1 MMNVC
6 FRLAQLCA
14 VLGGACLIMQG
25 FPVLGI
31 CVALLAC
38 WYWLLDRM
46 ANRVVRGNTE
56 PISEDTSSFHDGCFI
71 ADLHADICLW
81 RRDLMRKN
89 RRGHVDLP
97 RLQEGNVA
105 LQFVTVPT
113 KLVISRRFP
122 RVFFRDLFFWGA
134 FMSLQHPATWFST
147 SARVRLQLH
156 RLESWI
162 AQSGGAIRLV
172 CSRSQLDELEGCR
185 ERNEGVIGVML
196 GLEGAHVLRGGL
208 DVPWLAGNGFR
219 VVGIT
224 HFNDNQFG
232 YSAHGLRRGG
242 LTQAGRKLVQELD
255 SHAITIDLAHA
266 SAELIDDVLE
276 MHGQGE
282 ISRPLIVSHTGIR
295 GVHDHRR
302 NIADDHAV
310 AIAATGGLIGIS
322 LFAPALPRAD
332 LAALGESVSY
342 TVKLLDDAGIE
353 GARHVAI
360 GSDFDGAVRT
370 VVDASGWER
379 ITGELMKPAYGLTP
393 EQVEWIV
400 GANTRNFF
408 ADNLPD

>member
-1 MMNVC
+1 MNVC

-31 CVALLAC
+31 CVALLTC

-46 ANRVVRGNTE
+46 ANRVVRGNAE

-71 ADLHADICLW
+71 ADLHADVCLW

-97 RLQEGNVA
+97 RIREGNVA

-122 RVFFRDLFFWGA
+122 RAFFRDLFFWGA
-134 FMSLQHPATWFST
+134 FMSLQHPSTWFST
-147 SARVRLQLH
+147 TARVRLQLH
-156 RLESWI
+156 RLKLWVARSE
-162 AQSGGAIRLV
+162 GVLRLI
-172 CSRSQLDELEGCR
+172 CSRSQLDELNDSR
-185 ERNEGVIGVML
+185 ARNEESIGLML
-196 GLEGAHVLRGGL
+196 GLEGAHVLRGSL
-208 DVPWLAGNGFR
+208 DVPWLFEHGFR

-242 LTQAGRKLVQELD
+242 LTPAGRELVRELD
-255 SHAITIDLAHA
+255 SHSITIDLAHA
-266 SAELIDDVLE
+266 SATLIDDVLE
-276 MHGQGE
+276 MHGKGE
-282 ISRPLIVSHTGIR
+282 IRRPLIVSHTGIR

-302 NIADDHAV
+302 NISDDHAV

-322 LFAPALPRAD
+322 LFAPALPSAD

-342 TVKLLDDAGIE
+342 TVKLLDQAGID

-370 VVDASGWER
+370 VIDASGWEQ
-379 ITGELMKPAYGLTP
+379 ITAELMNHAHGLRP
-393 EQVEWIV
+393 EHVEWIV
-400 GANTRNFF
+400 GANTRRFF
-408 ADNLPD
+408 TDNLPS